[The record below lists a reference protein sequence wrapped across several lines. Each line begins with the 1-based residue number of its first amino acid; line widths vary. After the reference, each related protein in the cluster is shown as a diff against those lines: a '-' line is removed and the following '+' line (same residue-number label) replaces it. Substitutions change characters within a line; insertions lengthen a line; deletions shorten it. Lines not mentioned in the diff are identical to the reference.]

1 MILQKTWDK
10 YEVALL
16 IECYENIK
24 NGEDQKSALMQLSKD
39 LRNMAIL
46 AGKNIDETYRNY
58 NGMVWQY
65 AYIIL
70 LPICLQITMA
80 LCNERRLKIF

>member
-46 AGKNIDETYRNY
+46 AGKKLMRRIAIT
-58 NGMVWQY
+58 MVWCGNMPTLSLRSIKEVM
-65 AYIIL
+65 ARED
-70 LPICLQITMA
+70 PHHCL
-80 LCNERRLKIF
+80 

>member
-1 MILQKTWDK
+1 MILHKIWDK

-39 LRNMAIL
+39 LRNMAIF

-58 NGMVWQY
+58 NGYGV
-65 AYIIL
+65 A
-70 LPICLQITMA
+70 ICLY
-80 LCNERRLKIF
+80 

>member
-1 MILQKTWDK
+1 MILHKIWDK

-58 NGMVWQY
+58 NGMV
-65 AYIIL
+65 
-70 LPICLQITMA
+70 
-80 LCNERRLKIF
+80 